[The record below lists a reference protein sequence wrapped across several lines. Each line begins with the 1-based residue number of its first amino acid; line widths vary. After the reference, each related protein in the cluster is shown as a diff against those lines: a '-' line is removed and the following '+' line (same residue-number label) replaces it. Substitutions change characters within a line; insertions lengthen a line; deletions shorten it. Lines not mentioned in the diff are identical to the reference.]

1 MSEQKTI
8 ESNLKDTL
16 SGETLENALDFVA
29 YLKEN
34 GMTDDGSRFYY
45 KDELMC
51 ILILFKDEHNPSGG
65 LCIFDSPFREHEG
78 FPIDES
84 VKEFARANVKKCE
97 NCGSGGSC
105 GHKEQGATKAIFGK
119 EYDNLCSSE
128 IMFVNPD
135 AGGMEKIKKLMD
147 LWKFKLDNIA
157 GYSSQDR

>member
-1 MSEQKTI
+1 MSEQKPI
-8 ESNLKDTL
+8 ESKLKDTL
-16 SGETLENALDFVA
+16 SGNLLTNALDFVA
-29 YLKEN
+29 YLKKN
-34 GMTDDGSRFYY
+34 GMTNDGSRFYY
-45 KDELMC
+45 RDELMC
-51 ILILFKDEHNPSGG
+51 ILIPFKDEHNPSGG
-65 LCIFDSPFREHEG
+65 LCICDSPFREHDG

-135 AGGMEKIKKLMD
+135 AGGMEKIKKLMG
-147 LWKFKLDNIA
+147 LWKLSLHQQS
-157 GYSSQDR
+157 G